1 MMCVLD
7 VFVAGGKHMKGE
19 TFFSGAVLKAS
30 VSLSAM
36 LISGVAVAQTTT
48 SPTVAPAAAPA
59 ADPADDVLIQVIGT
73 RVVRDGYQS
82 PTPVSVVGA
91 EEIARSATP
100 NIADYVNTL
109 PAISGSSTPRTTVAQ
124 VGAGRQGVN
133 SINLRGIGDV
143 RTLTLLD
150 GRRVGGMINTG
161 AVDVSSLPQQLI
173 TRVDVVTGGASASYG
188 SDALSGVVNF
198 VLDTKYTG
206 FKGMVAGGAT
216 TYGDNRNWQV
226 QLTWGTGFADGRGH
240 FLLSGEA
247 AHEDGIYNAD
257 NRRWTQD
264 GWAYIN
270 NPAYTATNGQPR
282 VLLRSQVALST
293 ATLGGAIACSA
304 TSTCSSLRGI
314 AFGPGGAPYNLVFG
328 PIVSDPI
335 MAGGT
340 FADNNVRTGVDN
352 NILPDQSRRNLFGR
366 ISYDVGD
373 DWNVYVEAMY
383 AHQSTDTRY
392 YYGNFP
398 NNLTVRP
405 ENPYM
410 PASISAAITSLRL
423 TSVPFGT
430 LKGDNGASGANAQR
444 GYNRGVA
451 GIDGKFAAFG
461 SDWSLKAYYQYAR
474 ATLTNTAT
482 KATLLPNF
490 RQAIDAVRA
499 PNGSIVCRSTLT
511 NPADGCVPYN
521 VFGTGVNSQAQIN
534 YVTGNPFRSD
544 VYKQNVVSINIAGEP
559 FDIWAGPVSIAFG
572 AEHRT
577 QSANGFADAITTQS
591 PGNWDT
597 TGGLPTIGS
606 YKISDAYFETVVPLA
621 KDASWAKSLNLN
633 TAVRAV
639 KYGSGTYITWKVGGE
654 YAPFDGLRIRGVASR
669 DVREANLADRF
680 AGVFQSQAS
689 FQDPNRNGAN
699 TTARSLAS
707 GNPDLEPELGRTYSA
722 GVVVQPAFLEGFNA
736 SVDYY
741 KVDITQAIG
750 SLTIQ
755 QIVNLCFA
763 GNQTA
768 CARITAT
775 PGAVN
780 QFDII
785 NAPINLATESTQ
797 GLDFEAS
804 YRFYAAD
811 VVPGMDGAFAI
822 RALATHFLD
831 YTIIPGIPGAIPTE
845 RAGTVNLPDWRYSVA
860 INYDNGPVS
869 LSGTLRGIS
878 SSVFSNEFIECTTGC
893 PASTGNNPTYDSI
906 QMPGAAYF
914 DFAATYRFGNDRQYQ
929 LFFNVRNIGNKDPAI
944 VAAGPTGFGAW
955 NNQPIS
961 AGQYDTIGRSFRAG
975 FRFAL

>member
-1 MMCVLD
+1 MINGTHDLRD
-7 VFVAGGKHMKGE
+7 L
-19 TFFSGAVLKAS
+19 LKAS
-30 VSLSAM
+30 VCLSA
-36 LISGVAVAQTTT
+36 LLTATIAGAQT
-48 SPTVAPAAAPA
+48 AERPASEPA
-59 ADPADDVLIQVIGT
+59 EEELINVIGT

-91 EEIARSATP
+91 DEILRSATP

-109 PAISGSSTPRTTVAQ
+109 PALSGSSTPRTTVAQ
-124 VGAGRQGVN
+124 VGAGRQGIN
-133 SINLRGIGDV
+133 SMNLRGIGDV

-198 VLDTKYTG
+198 VLDTRFTG
-206 FKGMVAGGAT
+206 FKGQVSGGVT
-216 TYGDNRNWQV
+216 TYGDNRNWQAA
-226 QLTWGTGFADGRGH
+226 LTYGTSFADGRGH
-240 FLLSGEA
+240 FLLSGEV
-247 AHEDGIYNAD
+247 AHEDGIYDAS
-257 NRRWTQD
+257 NREWTEA

-270 NPAYTATNGQPR
+270 NPGYTATNGQPR
-282 VLLRSQVALST
+282 VLLRPGVGLTTS
-293 ATLGGAIACSA
+293 TLGGAIACSA
-304 TSTCSSLRGI
+304 TSACSSLRGI
-314 AFGPGGAPYNLVFG
+314 AFGPGGTPYNLVFG

-340 FADNNVRTGVDN
+340 LGDNNVRSGSIENSV
-352 NILPDQSRRNLFGR
+352 LPEQNRRNLFSR
-366 ISYDVGD
+366 VSFDVAD
-373 DWNVYVEAMY
+373 DWNVYAEGMY
-383 AHQSTDTRY
+383 AYQDTDTRY

-405 ENPYM
+405 DNPYM
-410 PASISAAITSLRL
+410 PAEIAARITALGL

-430 LKGDNGASGANAQR
+430 LKGDNGASGARAER
-444 GYNRGVA
+444 GYARAVA
-451 GIDGKFAAFG
+451 GIDGKFSAFG
-461 SDWSLKAYYQYAR
+461 SDWSLKAYYQFAR
-474 ATLTNTAT
+474 ATMTNTAT
-482 KATLLPNF
+482 RATLLPNF

-511 NPADGCVPYN
+511 NPNDGCVPYN
-521 VFGTGVNSQAQIN
+521 VFGTGVNSQAQID
-534 YVTGNPFRSD
+534 YVIGNPFRSD

-606 YKISDAYFETVVPLA
+606 YKISDAYLETVVPLA
-621 KDASWAKSLNLN
+621 LDTAWAKSLNLN
-633 TAVRAV
+633 AAVRAV
-639 KYGSGTYITWKVGGE
+639 KYSSGTYATWKIGAE
-654 YAPFDGLRIRGVASR
+654 YAPIDGVRIRGVASR

-689 FQDPNRNGAN
+689 FQDPNNNGAN

-707 GNPDLEPELGRTYSA
+707 GNPNLEPEIGRTYSA
-722 GVVVQPAFLEGFNA
+722 GVVLQPAFLPGFNT
-736 SVDYY
+736 SIDYY

-750 SLTIQ
+750 SLSIQ

-768 CARITAT
+768 CALITAT

-780 QFDII
+780 QFDIN

-804 YRFYAAD
+804 YRVD
-811 VVPGMDGAFAI
+811 VGSGTFGI
-822 RALATHFLD
+822 RALATRYID
-831 YTIIPGIPGAIPTE
+831 YTVDPALPGSIPTE
-845 RAGTVNLPDWRYSVA
+845 RAGTVNLPNWRYSFA
-860 INYDNGPVS
+860 LNYDNGPMS
-869 LSGTLRGIS
+869 LTGTVRGIS
-878 SSVFSNEFIECTTGC
+878 SSVRSNEFVECTTGC
-893 PASTGNNPTYDSI
+893 PTSTGNNPTYDNI
-906 QMPGAAYF
+906 QAPAAAYI
-914 DFAATYRFGNDRQYQ
+914 DLAATYRFGEDRQYQ
-929 LFFNVRNIGNKDPAI
+929 LFFNIRNLTNKDPAI

-975 FRFAL
+975 FRFVL